1 MNRRARTVRE
11 FCEIFGI
18 GLNQGYQAIHEGKIP
33 HVKIGKRII
42 IPDAVIE
49 NLLQEAKEE
58 EGGAAA

>member
-18 GLNQGYQAIHEGKIP
+18 GLNHGYQAIHEGKIP
-33 HVKIGKRII
+33 HLKIGKRII
-42 IPDAVIE
+42 IPDSVVE
-49 NLLQEAKEE
+49 NLLRCEKDE